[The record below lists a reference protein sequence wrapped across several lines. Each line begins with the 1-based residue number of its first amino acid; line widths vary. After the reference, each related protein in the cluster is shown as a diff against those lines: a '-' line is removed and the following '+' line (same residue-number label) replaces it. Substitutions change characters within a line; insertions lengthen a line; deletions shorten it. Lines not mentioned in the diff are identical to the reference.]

1 LAATTGWVYNL
12 IYIWFFR
19 DAALWQSLFNY
30 MRLFFDKLKIQS
42 MNTAHWHLILN
53 HVPIL
58 GTLACIIIIAFG
70 LFRKN
75 RDTQLLG
82 LTGIVTMA
90 LVSLVVMETG
100 EGAEEIVEKI
110 PGIAEAAMEAHEDA
124 AKVANVILIGSGVFA
139 VIAWALHFFKHAF
152 YVVALWVTL
161 AIGAVAFGFMG
172 YTGYLGGKIRH
183 TETTGVNS
191 INSQPTANPA
201 ENEKE
206 EKD

>member
-1 LAATTGWVYNL
+1 
-12 IYIWFFR
+12 
-19 DAALWQSLFNY
+19 
-30 MRLFFDKLKIQS
+30 

-58 GTLACIIIIAFG
+58 GTLACIVIITFG
-70 LFRKN
+70 LLRKN

-90 LVSLVVMETG
+90 LVSLIVMETG
-100 EGAEEIVEKI
+100 ESAEEIVEKI

-124 AKVANVILIGSGVFA
+124 AKVANIILIGSGILA
-139 VIAWALHFFKHAF
+139 VIAWALHFFKRGIYA
-152 YVVALWVTL
+152 VVLWFTL
-161 AIGAVAFGFMG
+161 AVSAVAFGFMG

-183 TETTGVNS
+183 TETTGVNG
-191 INSQPTANPA
+191 IKSQPATNPA
-201 ENEKE
+201 ESAKQ